1 MINYFHTSN
10 GPNKLSNLP
19 RVEPAPATASSRG
32 PVNKQVL
39 FNPYLA
45 EKTNNTRNASKIENC
60 L

>member
-1 MINYFHTSN
+1 MINYFHT
-10 GPNKLSNLP
+10 SNLP
-19 RVEPAPATASSRG
+19 RVEPAPATAGSRV
-32 PVNKQVL
+32 VNKQVL